1 MLSDNTEKFIVTII
15 CCIGF
20 IIRFQVIQ
28 SSPPNNSYDD
38 HIEAIDIYR
47 QQYTPPSHSTCWEC
61 YQPPLYYTISASI
74 IRNWATTENTW
85 KLIQYLN
92 LLLFLGNISLITRLL
107 IKSTLSSASKILLLS
122 IYATLPRDIYTCAMI
137 GNDYLL
143 CSIVCAAAY
152 FYSKLQCNNFSD
164 NKNLFFCLLCTVCL
178 LAISTKQHGLIIFA
192 YPLIYAVQDFIQKR
206 KVNTQIIAALACL
219 ICTWIAISTIN
230 ASKTGHFM
238 VSNQDYYDYAEDQ
251 PPGTIDS
258 INFFTFELTELWKN
272 PHMNESTLNS
282 FGTEIFARI
291 FFDYEPKFT
300 HESCIDF
307 MGIAPYTFLFGIF
320 WTLCLSGIL
329 AFKFRSL
336 ILNGIPKDRLPI
348 HTIVTALFFMVPLL
362 QTMRYPYFSSMKAV
376 FLLPGIYTLFF
387 SLTQC
392 NVPFFKFE
400 KLKLLL
406 ALCTLIFY
414 FCFFHTQLTCTSQ
427 CVAENLLPLWLLP
440 SP

>member
-28 SSPPNNSYDD
+28 SNPPNNSYDD
-38 HIEAIDIYR
+38 HIEAIEIYC
-47 QQYTPPSHSTCWEC
+47 QEHTPPSHSTCWEC
-61 YQPPLYYTISASI
+61 YQPPLYYTISAGI
-74 IRNWATTENTW
+74 IRHFPSTENSW

-92 LLLFLGNISLITRLL
+92 LLLFLGNISLITLHL
-107 IKSTLSSASKILLLS
+107 IKSDLSSASKILLLS

-143 CSIVCAAAY
+143 CFIVCTAAY
-152 FYSKLQCNNFSD
+152 FYSKLQSQNLRQ
-164 NKNLFFCLLCTVCL
+164 NKNLNFCILCTFCLLGV
-178 LAISTKQHGLIIFA
+178 STKQHGLLIYA
-192 YPLIYAVQDFIQKR
+192 YPLIYTVKDFIQKR
-206 KVNTQIIAALACL
+206 RVSTQFIASLTCL
-219 ICTWIAISTIN
+219 ICTWIAITTIN
-230 ASKTGHFM
+230 MSKTGHFM
-238 VSNQDYYDYAEDQ
+238 ISNQNYYDYAENQ

-300 HESCIDF
+300 HESCIGF
-307 MGIAPYTFLFGIF
+307 MEIAPYTFFFGLL
-320 WTLCLSGIL
+320 WTLCLLGIL
-329 AFKFRSL
+329 ALKCRSL
-336 ILNGIPKDRLPI
+336 ILKGIPKDRLPI

-362 QTMRYPYFSSMKAV
+362 QTLRYPYFSSMKAM

-392 NVPFFKFE
+392 KVPFFKFE
-400 KLKLLL
+400 RLKLLL

-414 FCFFHTQLTCTSQ
+414 FCFFHTGLTCTSQ